1 MIRARAG
8 VPIYSLNDFSTKD
21 ALRNALLDER
31 GWEFVA
37 EGMRRMDLIR
47 HGKLISRA
55 IARGATSAKDYMT
68 LFPIPLDEI
77 KANPKLEQ
85 NPGY

>member
-1 MIRARAG
+1 
-8 VPIYSLNDFSTKD
+8 VHEFSVSDFASKE
-21 ALRNALLDER
+21 AMRNALLEER

-37 EGMRRMDLIR
+37 EGLRRIDLIR

-55 IARGATSAKDYMT
+55 VARGASNAKDYMT

-85 NPGY
+85 NPEY